1 MGKTKVIELT
11 KEQRL
16 ALESGY
22 RNGTSHAFRQRC
34 QMVLLKSEKR
44 SSVAITRILGGC
56 EMSINNWLRR
66 YEAEGIAGLKTR
78 VGRGR
83 PSILQPESDLAQVKE
98 AVKKS
103 RQRLSLAK
111 AELEQSLEKRFSTTT
126 LKRFLKKTIA
136 ASNALEND

>member
-1 MGKTKVIELT
+1 MGRTKVIELT

-22 RNGTSHAFRQRC
+22 RNGASHAFRQRC

-44 SSVAITRILGGC
+44 SSVAITKLLGGC

-78 VGRGR
+78 AGRGR
-83 PSILQPESDLAQVKE
+83 PSILRRESDLAQVTA

-103 RQRLSLAK
+103 RQRLTLAK
-111 AELEQSLEKRFSTTT
+111 AELEKSLDKRFSTTT
-126 LKRFLKKTIA
+126 LKRFLKKTVA
-136 ASNALEND
+136 ASNELEND